1 MKGLKLRHLL
11 PFLLECSVSNLLLG
25 RQIFLFVDSGCSDL
39 EELYDFCMNFELDR
53 TNFFLVQKVRV
64 QASTR
69 RTSTDFQYT
78 VNISYADIFR
88 DLFLLSIVFYIHLYT
103 VVHRIPKFSPF
114 SLEPT
119 MLDIFTVQISFF
131 TF

>member
-64 QASTR
+64 QARQKNRKYILRHSNVR
-69 RTSTDFQYT
+69 SLWK
-78 VNISYADIFR
+78 NE
-88 DLFLLSIVFYIHLYT
+88 LL
-103 VVHRIPKFSPF
+103 
-114 SLEPT
+114 
-119 MLDIFTVQISFF
+119 
-131 TF
+131 